1 MRYVLIDTANMF
13 FRARHGAFRA
23 SDTWEKIGFALH
35 VTLMSANKVA
45 QRFRADHVVF
55 ALEGRSWRKD
65 FYEPYKKNRAVAR
78 AALTEA
84 EQDED
89 KMFWE
94 TYDAL
99 TKYLA
104 ERTNCSVI
112 QCPTAEGDDI
122 IARWIALHPQDEHI
136 IISSD
141 TDFVQL
147 IAPNVT
153 QYNGISDEHITL
165 EGYFDAKGKAVI
177 DKKKQEPKTI
187 PDPKWLLFE
196 KCMRGDTSDNVFS
209 AFPGVRTK
217 GTKNKVGLQEAFED
231 RDRQGYNWNNMMLQR
246 WTDHN
251 GQEHRVLDDYNR
263 NVSLIDLTAQPQE
276 VKDRVDTCILEQ
288 RSNKDVGQV
297 GVRFMQ
303 FCGKYDLIKCSESAD
318 SFGRWMNETY
328 KGVLNDNRS

>member
-23 SDTWEKIGFALH
+23 SDTWEKVGFALH

-45 QRFRADHVVF
+45 TRFKADHVVF

-84 EQDED
+84 EQEED

-112 QCPTAEGDDI
+112 KCDTAEGDDI

-165 EGYFDAKGKAVI
+165 EGYFDAKGKPVI

-231 RDRQGYNWNNMMLQR
+231 KDKQGYNWNNMMLQR

-251 GQEHRVLDDYNR
+251 NQEHRVLDDYNR
-263 NVSLIDLTAQPQE
+263 NVALIDLTAQPQA
-276 VKDRVDTCILEQ
+276 VKDRVDACIREQ
-288 RSNKDVGQV
+288 RSDKDVGQV

-328 KGVLNDNRS
+328 KGVLNDNHS

>member
-13 FRARHGAFRA
+13 FRARHTAFRA
-23 SDTWEKIGFALH
+23 SDPWEKVGVALH
-35 VTLMSANKVA
+35 TTLMSANKVVK
-45 QRFRADHVVF
+45 RFEADHVVF

-65 FYEPYKKNRAVAR
+65 HYKPYKANRAVAR
-78 AALTEA
+78 QALTESEA
-84 EQDED
+84 EED

-94 TYDAL
+94 TYDNL
-99 TKYLA
+99 TKYLS
-104 ERTNCSVI
+104 ERTNCSVLR
-112 QCPTAEGDDI
+112 CPTAEGDDI
-122 IARWIALHPQDEHI
+122 IARWINLHPQDEHI

-147 IAPNVT
+147 LASNVK
-153 QYNGISDEHITL
+153 QYNGITDELITM
-165 EGYFDAKGKAVI
+165 EGIFDAKGKPVI
-177 DKKKQEPKTI
+177 DKKTKEPKKI
-187 PDPKWLLFE
+187 PDPAWLLFE

-231 RDRQGYNWNNMMLQR
+231 RNTKGYNWNNMMLQR

-251 GQEHRVLDDYNR
+251 GDEHRVLDDYER
-263 NVSLIDLTAQPQE
+263 NCTLIDLTHQPQD
-276 VKDRVDTCILEQ
+276 VKDTVDLAIIEQ
-288 RSNKDVGQV
+288 VSHKDIGQV

-303 FCGKYDLIKCSESAD
+303 FCGKYELNRCSDNAD

-328 KGVLNDNRS
+328 KGVLNVSG